1 MKDQKAD
8 TVKRFSLLSE
18 ASMSSLKQGI
28 FKNYDMAKL
37 EVEYDYDTEKEQI
50 KYSKTMLET
59 DL

>member
-1 MKDQKAD
+1 
-8 TVKRFSLLSE
+8 
-18 ASMSSLKQGI
+18 MSSLKQGI

-50 KYSKTMLET
+50 KYSKHMLET